1 MKVAIAAGAGSK
13 NIEVE
18 TVQDALSEIAK
29 VMLLGVNL
37 DKLEIVATIE
47 DAPFFQKRRRK
58 NDAGVL
64 A

>member
-1 MKVAIAAGAGSK
+1 MKVAIAAGAWSK

-58 NDAGVL
+58 K
-64 A
+64 